1 MYISRHIEPVV
12 ARIARRKPVLVLTGA
27 RQVGKSTLAMDL
39 GIDNY
44 VTFDDITTYESAKAD
59 PKSFIMSLKKPVV
72 IDEVQK
78 SLKYLS
84 L

>member
-1 MYISRHIEPVV
+1 MYIKHFPSI
-12 ARIARRKPVLVLTGA
+12 RITGA